1 MGIQEELTRLIEAEK
16 KRLGVGSEEF
26 TRRHN
31 EIMQDIERLLR
42 KEREPEMVTL
52 KEASSRTGLSYDCLR
67 KMCLNNKI
75 VYVKA
80 GSKFLVNFG
89 KLTDYLNGEAVQD
102 IASFTK
108 CIDMTN

>member
-1 MGIQEELTRLIEAEK
+1 MSIQEELTCLIEAEE

-26 TRRHN
+26 IRRHN

-67 KMCLNNKI
+67 KMCLNNEI

-80 GSKFLVNFG
+80 GAKFLVNFG
-89 KLTDYLNGEAVQD
+89 KLADYLNGEAVQGERV
-102 IASFTK
+102 
-108 CIDMTN
+108 